1 MFNPGVIFDAGER
14 DWLAF
19 LEGEGFKT
27 DTGVKPIDPSD
38 YNAPS
43 IAIGKLVGSQTVT
56 RRVTAVKPGTYQ
68 TDISVPGVTATVT
81 PSILNFSSAGQTKI
95 VKITFTRNAAPLS
108 KAVFGSLKF
117 AGAGTLARLPIAV
130 VPEAADAPSVATPAQ
145 GPAGPPELTRSGPAS
160 TAASRSPCTV
170 STSAPAQPGE
180 VSKGGT
186 SAGSSTSLFPQEP
199 RLARVVTAASDSR
212 A

>member
-19 LEGEGFKT
+19 LEGEGFDT

-68 TDISVPGVTATVT
+68 TDISVPGITATVT
-81 PSILNFSSAGQTKI
+81 PSILNYSSAGQTKI

-117 AGAGTLARLPIAV
+117 AGAGTMAQLPIAV
-130 VPEAADAPSVATPAQ
+130 VPEAADAPSVMTGA
-145 GPAGPPELTRSGPAS
+145 GPAGP
-160 TAASRSPCTV
+160 
-170 STSAPAQPGE
+170 
-180 VSKGGT
+180 
-186 SAGSSTSLFPQEP
+186 
-199 RLARVVTAASDSR
+199 
-212 A
+212 